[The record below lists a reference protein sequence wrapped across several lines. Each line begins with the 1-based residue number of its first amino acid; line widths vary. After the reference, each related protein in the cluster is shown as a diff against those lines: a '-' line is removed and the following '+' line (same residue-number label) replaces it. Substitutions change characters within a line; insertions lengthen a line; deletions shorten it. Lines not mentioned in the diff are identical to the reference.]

1 MAEQDLAFAVA
12 GDHPLA
18 KTLADWAG
26 RSPRFRTFLQTYR
39 DKIRKKVRTA
49 ASDGGA
55 LDLLA
60 ELAVA
65 FLLLRDRRLAVEYEK
80 LGVGKT
86 RAPDLTA
93 IFKTHTLCHVEVTRL
108 RNIAEMQGEANPL
121 ISKLAGTL
129 CDKLGQ
135 LQPSAI
141 NLIALVQ
148 DEPSIGEAE
157 LQAAMRLLLARATA
171 KDDAFFARR
180 GLLHARAFQRQQLR
194 LSGVF
199 VCTLADPH
207 NPQFTHLW
215 LNPQAKHPLAPELKN
230 LLRALD

>member
-1 MAEQDLAFAVA
+1 MVEQDLAFAIV

-18 KTLADWAG
+18 KPLADWAQ
-26 RSPRFRTFLQTYR
+26 RSPRFRTFLHTYR

-49 ASDGGA
+49 ASDGGS

-80 LGVGKT
+80 LGVGKS

-93 IFKTHTLCHVEVTRL
+93 IFKTHTLCHLEVTRL
-108 RNIAEMQGEANPL
+108 RAGAEVQGEANPL
-121 ISKLAGTL
+121 VGKLANTL

-135 LQPSAI
+135 LQPSAL
-141 NLIALVQ
+141 NLIVLAQ
-148 DEPSIGEAE
+148 DEPFIGEAE
-157 LQAAMRLLLARATA
+157 LQAAMRLLLTRATA

-180 GLLHARAFQRQQLR
+180 GLTNARSFQRQQLR
-194 LSGVF
+194 LSGLL

-207 NPQFTHLW
+207 TPQLTHLW
-215 LNPQAKHPLAPELKN
+215 LNPQAKHPLPPELKN